1 MMMTK
6 RRWIRLATAAA
17 ATALTLAFSAS
28 PAGAVVGGTTD
39 TTNKYA
45 NVGAL
50 QANTSQG
57 WVVFC
62 SGTLVAPDIV
72 LTAAHCV
79 DFFTADVGQ
88 PGLGV
93 DDLRVT
99 FELTAGDDS
108 VAYAAE
114 SIAIHPGWLEWLETV
129 DAKGNSK
136 HLFLAPPA
144 QDIALIFL
152 EEDVEGIAPAPIA
165 DAGYLDELDLTSETF
180 TVVGYG
186 TDEFVTGSA
195 ASPQAVTIFDSTR
208 SYRDV
213 TAITEHDAFPDRFV
227 KVTAGVCF
235 GDSGGPMFHGDTVV
249 ALNTWTFSYRC
260 SGPNLEYRVDS
271 APAQEFLAQYGL

>member
-1 MMMTK
+1 MTR
-6 RRWIRLATAAA
+6 RRWAGLSAAVV
-17 ATALTLAFSAS
+17 TALTLAFSAS

-39 TTNKYA
+39 TTNQYA

-62 SGTLVAPDIV
+62 SGTLVAEDIV

-79 DFFTADVGQ
+79 DFFTADEGQ
-88 PGLGV
+88 PGFGV

-99 FELTAGDDS
+99 FDPTADNDS

-129 DAKGNSK
+129 DASGNSK

-144 QDIALIFL
+144 QDIALIYL
-152 EEDVEGIAPAPIA
+152 EEDVQGITPAPIA
-165 DAGYLDELDLTSETF
+165 DAGYLDTLDLTGETF

-186 TDEFVTGSA
+186 TDEFITGSA
-195 ASPQAVTIFDSTR
+195 ASPKAITIFDSAR

-260 SGPNLEYRVDS
+260 SGPNLQYRVDS
-271 APAQEFLAQYGL
+271 EPAQEFLAAHGL